1 MKLFLSL
8 YFIELCI
15 LILYSHSLQHKDTT
29 YFRICKILIKK
40 FQKKEEYLLGY
51 SSINSLYGL
60 LRTFYAIYAI
70 YAIRLLILTLDI
82 NLPQHRRIGL
92 DLGSD
97 SCRRL
102 GIAVVV

>member
-1 MKLFLSL
+1 MKLFLGL
-8 YFIELCI
+8 YFIELYT
-15 LILYSHSLQHKDTT
+15 LILYLHSLQHKDTT

-60 LRTFYAIYAI
+60 LRTFYAI
-70 YAIRLLILTLDI
+70 RLLILALDI

-97 SCRRL
+97 SCRSF

>member
-1 MKLFLSL
+1 MKLFLGL
-8 YFIELCI
+8 YFIELYT
-15 LILYSHSLQHKDTT
+15 LILYLHSLQHKDTT

-70 YAIRLLILTLDI
+70 RLLILALDI
-82 NLPQHRRIGL
+82 NLPQHRRIWL
-92 DLGSD
+92 NLGSD
-97 SCRRL
+97 SRRSF
-102 GIAVVV
+102 GIAVVI

>member
-1 MKLFLSL
+1 MKLFLGL
-8 YFIELCI
+8 YFIELYT
-15 LILYSHSLQHKDTT
+15 LILYLHSLQHKDTT

-60 LRTFYAIYAI
+60 LRTFYAI
-70 YAIRLLILTLDI
+70 RLLILALDI
-82 NLPQHRRIGL
+82 NLPQHRRIRL

-102 GIAVVV
+102 GIAVVI

>member
-1 MKLFLSL
+1 MKLFLGL
-8 YFIELCI
+8 YFIELYT
-15 LILYSHSLQHKDTT
+15 LILYLHSLQHKDTT

-60 LRTFYAIYAI
+60 LRTFYAIYS
-70 YAIRLLILTLDI
+70 IRLLILALDI
-82 NLPQHRRIGL
+82 NLPQHRRIWL
-92 DLGSD
+92 NLGSN
-97 SCRRL
+97 SCRSF

>member
-1 MKLFLSL
+1 MKLFLGL
-8 YFIELCI
+8 YFIELYT
-15 LILYSHSLQHKDTT
+15 LIHYLHSLQHKDTT

-70 YAIRLLILTLDI
+70 RLLFLALDI
-82 NLPQHRRIGL
+82 YLPQHRRIRL
-92 DLGSD
+92 NLGSD
-97 SCRRL
+97 SCRSL

>member
-1 MKLFLSL
+1 MKLFLGL
-8 YFIELCI
+8 YFIELYT
-15 LILYSHSLQHKDTT
+15 LILYLHSLQHKDTT

-60 LRTFYAIYAI
+60 LRTFYAM
-70 YAIRLLILTLDI
+70 RLLILTLDI

-102 GIAVVV
+102 GIAVVI

>member
-1 MKLFLSL
+1 MKLFLGL
-8 YFIELCI
+8 YFIELYT
-15 LILYSHSLQHKDTT
+15 LILYLHSLQHKDTT

-70 YAIRLLILTLDI
+70 RLFILTLDI
-82 NLPQHRRIGL
+82 NLPQHRRIWL
-92 DLGSD
+92 NLGSN
-97 SCRRL
+97 SCRSF

>member
-1 MKLFLSL
+1 MKLFLGL
-8 YFIELCI
+8 YFIELYT
-15 LILYSHSLQHKDTT
+15 LILYLHSLQHKDTT

-70 YAIRLLILTLDI
+70 RLLILALDI
-82 NLPQHRRIGL
+82 NLPQHRRIWL

-97 SCRRL
+97 SRRSF
-102 GIAVVV
+102 GIAVVI

>member
-1 MKLFLSL
+1 MKLFLGL
-8 YFIELCI
+8 YFIELYT
-15 LILYSHSLQHKDTT
+15 LILYLHSLQHKDTT

-60 LRTFYAIYAI
+60 LRTFYAI
-70 YAIRLLILTLDI
+70 RLLILALDI

-102 GIAVVV
+102 GIAVVI

>member
-1 MKLFLSL
+1 MKLFLGL
-8 YFIELCI
+8 YFIELCT
-15 LILYSHSLQHKDTT
+15 LILYLHSLQHKDTT

-40 FQKKEEYLLGY
+40 FQKKEEYLLRY

-60 LRTFYAIYAI
+60 LRTFYAM
-70 YAIRLLILTLDI
+70 RLLILALDI

-97 SCRRL
+97 SCRSF
-102 GIAVVV
+102 GIAVVI

>member
-1 MKLFLSL
+1 MKLFLGL
-8 YFIELCI
+8 YFIELYT
-15 LILYSHSLQHKDTT
+15 LILYLHSLQHKDTT

-60 LRTFYAIYAI
+60 LRTFYAIYAM
-70 YAIRLLILTLDI
+70 RLLILALDI
-82 NLPQHRRIGL
+82 NLPQHRRIWL
-92 DLGSD
+92 NLGSD
-97 SCRRL
+97 SRRSF

>member
-1 MKLFLSL
+1 MKLFLGL
-8 YFIELCI
+8 YFIELYT
-15 LILYSHSLQHKDTT
+15 LILYLRSLQHKDTT

-70 YAIRLLILTLDI
+70 RLLILALDI

-97 SCRRL
+97 SRRSF